1 MFFNGQ
7 ITRTIKSYH
16 PKNEAFSKA
25 LWQNSQQISSTE
37 YLPASRLLSACLQV
51 RDLKSFAKL
60 ENRERS
66 STILPRK
73 LATFEMLYV
82 NHHTICRTNQKHWF
96 LRWLANGVFQN
107 NDLCWQA
114 FPFPPPPSPLPLLHF
129 LFHNSFPPPPSLHF
143 SLVPI
148 SCAAKLSKSRSSVFL
163 CSKNPQKRLLRKAK
177 CSAIKCGLSFSLLR
191 SGILT
196 VRGSC
201 EPQEKDVEI
210 LFPVLYGPGF

>member
-16 PKNEAFSKA
+16 LKNDREAFSKA

-51 RDLKSFAKL
+51 RDLESFAKL
-60 ENRERS
+60 ENQERP

-73 LATFEMLYV
+73 TSHIWMWEMLYV
-82 NHHTICRTNQKHWF
+82 NHHTICRTNQKQWF

-114 FPFPPPPSPLPLLHF
+114 FPFPPPPSPLLHF
-129 LFHNSFPPPPSLHF
+129 LFHNSFPPPHSLHF

-163 CSKNPQKRLLRKAK
+163 CSENPQKRLLRRLGDSVLEQSRSVGFFTA
-177 CSAIKCGLSFSLLR
+177 SL
-191 SGILT
+191 
-196 VRGSC
+196 
-201 EPQEKDVEI
+201 
-210 LFPVLYGPGF
+210 